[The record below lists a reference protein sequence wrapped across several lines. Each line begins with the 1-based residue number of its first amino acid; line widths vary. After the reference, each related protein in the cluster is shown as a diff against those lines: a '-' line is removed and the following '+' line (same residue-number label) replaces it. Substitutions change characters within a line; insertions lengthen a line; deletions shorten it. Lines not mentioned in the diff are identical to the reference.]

1 MRAPAPPPAAD
12 KRLEQLRA
20 LADPTRL
27 RILELLRKK
36 GCCSCEEV
44 DARSAGMCVC
54 DLQQVLQ
61 LTQPTITHHL
71 QVLRQ
76 AGLVDCVRLGPWL
89 YCRRREEALRMLGEA
104 VANV

>member
-1 MRAPAPPPAAD
+1 MGSTTKSPAQH
-12 KRLEQLRA
+12 KHLEALRA

-27 RILELLRKK
+27 RILELLKKK

-44 DARSAGMCVC
+44 DDRAGGMCVC
-54 DLQQVLQ
+54 DLQSALR

-76 AGLVDCVRLGPWL
+76 VGLVDCRRIGPWL
-89 YCRRREEALRMLGEA
+89 YCRRNQVALKALG
-104 VANV
+104 VALAGL